1 MAPYSTTPLKIT
13 IACLTIDS
21 TGKTTVSWS
30 NTLNGTARAAGL
42 TVSIPSALAI
52 PSTSIIFSE
61 VSYGYKPTIGYVISG
76 TLTLSDTMYMSPR
89 QSTTVAHT

>member
-1 MAPYSTTPLKIT
+1 M
-13 IACLTIDS
+13 
-21 TGKTTVSWS
+21 SWS
-30 NTLNGTARAAGL
+30 NTLNGTARAAGS
-42 TVSIPSALAI
+42 TVSIPSELAV